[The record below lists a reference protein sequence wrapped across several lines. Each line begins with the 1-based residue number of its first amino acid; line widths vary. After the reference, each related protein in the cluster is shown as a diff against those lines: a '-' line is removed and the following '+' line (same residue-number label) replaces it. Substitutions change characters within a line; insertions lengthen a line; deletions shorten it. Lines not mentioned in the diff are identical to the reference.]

1 MSNPK
6 QTEKLL
12 AKAKEAAAVKAEKKA
27 EADMVLDEYKD
38 EKTVNKEKKA
48 AKEKEKVEKAAKKA
62 AKKEDA
68 IAEENVLPTL
78 TDHSSR
84 RWLLLGL
91 LLVILVIFLS
101 VVAISIATTILQYG
115 YYDQRYTNGLDDVI
129 TRHTFAF
136 ILSGPLTPLSMFFI
150 GAVGAFSVFTILQ
163 YKTIALSL
171 FHAVVLVL
179 LGLFAF
185 GHQIWSVVLMHDL
198 DKTADEA
205 NSDRDDPLAPL
216 SSEQLKYPI
225 GFFTSPLFHY
235 VLGTNYYLIFAIFV
249 LVITVI
255 VLYLKLVKP
264 QGGEAVSPNHKPGLV
279 EKISLW
285 TAIFLLCAACLL
297 HTLFSLLVVYTS
309 ALDSEQKYWVA
320 FADAAISYNFAF
332 ILSGWIA
339 YAWLSGMFSAHALV
353 FKIFTMIVAIIVV
366 FLFIIQ
372 LFIPLGGDGS
382 VVDTCGD
389 TIFEGGGHPEIAVF
403 FCTRDQE
410 EREEHRSIWTWY
422 VVNTCIFFAAAI
434 AATVAACASLVCTV
448 KRGWE
453 PSSAP
458 FKARSSDNE
467 NEQSFLMQQNLRG
480 AYFADDY

>member
-1 MSNPK
+1 MSDSN
-6 QTEKLL
+6 EKARLL
-12 AKAKEAAAVKAEKKA
+12 AEEKEEAKEVADSKAKDAAETAKIYEK
-27 EADMVLDEYKD
+27 D
-38 EKTVNKEKKA
+38 KK
-48 AKEKEKVEKAAKKA
+48 AKKA
-62 AKKEDA
+62 AKKAENMTIA
-68 IAEENVLPTL
+68 VAEENVLPTSRNDS
-78 TDHSSR
+78 TR

-101 VVAISIATTILQYG
+101 VVAISIATTVLQYG
-115 YYDQRYTNGLDDVI
+115 YYDQAETNGLDDVI

-150 GAVGAFSVFTILQ
+150 GAVGAFAVFTILQ

-171 FHAVVLVL
+171 FHMIVLVL

-185 GHQIWSVVLMHDL
+185 GHQVWSVVLMSRLNTETDCLNSEL
-198 DKTADEA
+198 DEDYCAGST
-205 NSDRDDPLAPL
+205 
-216 SSEQLKYPI
+216 EQLKYLT

-235 VLGTNYYLIFAIFV
+235 VLGTNYYLIFAIAV
-249 LVITVI
+249 LVFAVI
-255 VLYLKLVKP
+255 ALYWKLVKP
-264 QGGEAVSPNHKPGLV
+264 KGGEAVSSNHKPGLV

-285 TAIFLLCAACLL
+285 IAIFLLCAACLL
-297 HTLFSLLVVYTS
+297 HTLFSLLVVYTR

-353 FKIFTMIVAIIVV
+353 FKIFTMLVAIIVV
-366 FLFIIQ
+366 FLFIVQ
-372 LFIPLGGDGS
+372 LFIPLGGKGS
-382 VVDTCGD
+382 VVDSCGN
-389 TIFEGGGHPEIAVF
+389 TTFEGGGHPELAVL

-422 VVNTCIFFAAAI
+422 VVNTFIFFAAAI
-434 AATVAACASLVCTV
+434 AATVAACASLVGTV

-453 PSSAP
+453 PSGAP
-458 FKARSSDNE
+458 FKAHSSDNE
-467 NEQSFLMQQNLRG
+467 NDQSFLMQQNLRG
-480 AYFADDY
+480 EYFADDY